1 VVTQASPATQRR
13 VDWVLLSYRVPRE
26 PSTPR
31 IAVWRR
37 LRRLGVA
44 QLGDGLV
51 ALPQDARTQ
60 EHLEWAADAVQE
72 AGGSATLWRAQTL
85 SAADERTVAGAMAA
99 ARAEEYD
106 VITRQAEE
114 GLHAAAVVRQR
125 LLRRLRRELR
135 AVQRRD
141 YFPPV
146 QRDAAVAALV
156 ELGASDQDRSAA
168 AARSGA

>member
-1 VVTQASPATQRR
+1 M
-13 VDWVLLSYRVPRE
+13 
-26 PSTPR
+26 
-31 IAVWRR
+31 
-37 LRRLGVA
+37 A

-51 ALPQDARTQ
+51 ALPRDARTQ
-60 EHLEWAADAVQE
+60 EHLEWVADAVQE
-72 AGGSATLWRAQTL
+72 ADGSATLWRAQTL

-106 VITRQAEE
+106 AITRQAKE
-114 GLHAAAVVRQR
+114 GLHADGMVRER

-146 QRDAAVAALV
+146 QRDVAVAALV
-156 ELGASDQDRSAA
+156 DLAEGGRDRSAA
-168 AARSGA
+168 AAPRSGS